1 MSVSKSM
8 DFPSS
13 KKAGYAQIAQQS
25 QTSDPTISYIPVP
38 GPQGPKGDPGSQGP
52 RGDRGERGEKG
63 DQGPKGDPGKDGRSG
78 RDGKDGKSYLPVYGQ
93 DSGWARY
100 FSKDAEQNM
109 LGATRGIDGWVSFAI
124 SGGECFEKYLPRNSV
139 SLYNENTKKLNF
151 KNLELG
157 SQVDVT
163 YTFEVETFANNTE
176 LWCRTYFP
184 GSQDGI
190 TSLVGVLKYQYVYEF
205 SVTHRIY
212 IDKESYRLNGAT
224 PQLRSDMDTIAKL
237 LSVSIS
243 VS

>member
-8 DFPSS
+8 DFPAS

-52 RGDRGERGEKG
+52 RGDKGDRGEKG
-63 DQGPKGDPGKDGRSG
+63 DPGPKGDPGKDGKPG
-78 RDGKDGKSYLPVYGQ
+78 RDGKNGKSYLPVYNQ
-93 DSGWARY
+93 DSGWAKY
-100 FSKDAEQNM
+100 YATDPEQVT
-109 LGATRGIDGWVSFAI
+109 LGATRGTDGWVSFSI
-124 SGGECFEKYLPRNSV
+124 FDGKNIEKYLPRNSV
-139 SLYNENTKKLNF
+139 SLYNENTKRLNF
-151 KNLELG
+151 KNLEIG

-163 YTFEVETFANNTE
+163 YTFEVETFSNNTE

-184 GSQDGI
+184 GTQESL
-190 TSLVGVLKYQYVYEF
+190 TSLVGVLKYQYMYEL
-205 SVTHRIY
+205 SITHKIY
-212 IDKESYRLNGAT
+212 IDKDSYRVNGAV
-224 PQLRSDMDTIAKL
+224 PQLRADMDAIAKL